1 MFYRLMD
8 ESVSAQAVLEALNGR
23 RPYVARSRFPASLDK
38 NKREKVE
45 ELICSSRR
53 ESMGTHK
60 QQQQQQQQQQL
71 HPHEQAKVEE
81 AELKLEQ
88 PTAEIKNEQQN

>member
-23 RPYVARSRFPASLDK
+23 RPYVARSRYPASLDK

-45 ELICSSRR
+45 ELISSSRR
-53 ESMGTHK
+53 ESMGTNK
-60 QQQQQQQQQQL
+60 
-71 HPHEQAKVEE
+71 QAKIEE
-81 AELKLEQ
+81 AEVKREQ
-88 PTAEIKNEQQN
+88 PTTAEIKNEQQN